1 MKLKVKHL
9 TKKINNKTIFENVNF
24 EIKNGILLIKGPN
37 GSGKTTLLKILAGFE
52 KPTSGEIEYEDI
64 KNFEISYLGH
74 KMGIYLELTVLE
86 NLKFF
91 GFDEKLV
98 EVFKLEKFLN
108 YKVKLLS
115 RGSLQKIGIIRVLS
129 KKSKLYLLD
138 EPFTSLDEDSKKIS
152 LEIIKFLSKDKI
164 FIITTHEN
172 LELSKNYIFL

>member
-9 TKKINNKTIFENVNF
+9 TKKINNKIIFENVSF
-24 EIKNGILLIKGPN
+24 EIESGILLIRGPN

-52 KPTSGEIEYEDI
+52 KPSSGEVIYENI
-64 KNFEISYLGH
+64 NNFEISYLGH
-74 KMGIYLELTVLE
+74 KLGIYMELTVLE

-98 EVFKLEKFLN
+98 EIFKLEKFLN

-115 RGSLQKIGIIRVLS
+115 RGSLQKIGIIRALS

-138 EPFTSLDEDSKKIS
+138 EPFTSLDEDSKRIS
-152 LEIIKFLSKDKI
+152 LEVIKSLSKNKI

-172 LELSKNYIFL
+172 IEISKNYIFL